1 MESLRFFCCFSS
13 FQLDEDSEKKPGE
26 FRGRRGYDTMVK
38 PAGSLRREVQKESG
52 WEGAS
57 FCTGR
62 QIQDARRM
70 IDKMPEG
77 DLVTWNAIISR
88 AVHGYTVRTG
98 FELLVNVSTA
108 LVVMYAKC
116 GLIEIQVKR

>member
-13 FQLDEDSEKKPGE
+13 FQLDEDSERKPGE
-26 FRGRRGYDTMVK
+26 FRGRRGYDTFVN

-62 QIQDARRM
+62 CCS
-70 IDKMPEG
+70 
-77 DLVTWNAIISR
+77 W
-88 AVHGYTVRTG
+88 
-98 FELLVNVSTA
+98 
-108 LVVMYAKC
+108 
-116 GLIEIQVKR
+116 